1 MYIIELMTVCRNK
14 MNCLRA
20 LVTYDTNLCTS
31 MSIRII
37 VVKKEFT
44 EVVQRE
50 SARLCFCPVALDMT
64 LI

>member
-14 MNCLRA
+14 INCLRA
-20 LVTYDTNLCTS
+20 LVTYDTNLCPS

-37 VVKKEFT
+37 VV
-44 EVVQRE
+44 
-50 SARLCFCPVALDMT
+50 ALDMT

>member
-20 LVTYDTNLCTS
+20 LVTYDTNLCPS

-37 VVKKEFT
+37 VV
-44 EVVQRE
+44 
-50 SARLCFCPVALDMT
+50 ALDMA